1 MKRKDFFAVLIRLAE
16 PTLRFLN
23 FNALC
28 FVIHHSNR
36 GISIVPKVPFFLTNG
51 FSRNV
56 PVWNVAGHVL
66 TLMIISMAS
75 YVGISAESYNGA
87 RLSQQCFY
95 RFIV

>member
-1 MKRKDFFAVLIRLAE
+1 MKENEKEGFFCGVDSVGRANAF
-16 PTLRFLN
+16 RFLN

-56 PVWNVAGHVL
+56 PVCGML
-66 TLMIISMAS
+66 RTM
-75 YVGISAESYNGA
+75 
-87 RLSQQCFY
+87 F
-95 RFIV
+95 